1 MKTYLIS
8 CVAVYIIN
16 TNMKI
21 LTSKQ
26 LQSVQYLVLILGIL
40 GPVLINI
47 IFHYPKWT
55 IWFQVSVLLVGGSYV
70 FYQLKMQGKEVELKQ
85 RLIRG
90 SLLVLFAVIGLTIFD
105 KYYSKPLVKDL
116 MKQHSNK

>member
-1 MKTYLIS
+1 
-8 CVAVYIIN
+8 
-16 TNMKI
+16 MKI
-21 LTSKQ
+21 LTSKE
-26 LQSVQYLVLILGIL
+26 LQSVQYLVLILGVL
-40 GPVLINI
+40 SPVLINI
-47 IFHYPKWT
+47 VFHYPKWT

-90 SLLVLFAVIGLTIFD
+90 SLLVLFAFIGLTIFD